1 MRWSLRSSPVLG
13 LVLLTACAPARP
25 AVAPPPPP
33 AGEVWAEQQVL
44 RAAVA
49 GLPTALTPQVSAS
62 AFYAFWPFYDNLT
75 QFGPNFEPRPAI
87 AQQWELSADGLQW
100 TFTLRSDLRWNDG
113 TPLTAE
119 DVAFTLMQVVEAG
132 WPQRSF
138 FPTVTAARARNETTL
153 EVATR
158 VVDVSVP
165 NGGPYLWIVPKRYFE
180 AVGGAS
186 GFRDRPM
193 GSGPYELAEFR
204 ANDLIRFVRKATPHP
219 YRSPIASE
227 ILLRAVPEP
236 AQLVNGLRTGE
247 IDLVP
252 FTNLSAEHADTLR
265 RAGLTVL
272 PFLVSNV
279 SYSLP
284 QGPAEVRASPTRD
297 RRVRLAMNYAVNK
310 EAIAKT
316 IYRGF
321 AEPVGQFAIPGSVLW
336 DPELPPFPYD
346 PARAKQ
352 LLAEA
357 GYPNGVKLPYGIDY
371 SPLSLQ
377 DTVLAVQGD
386 LRTVGIEVELHNN
399 ENAVIQDKIF
409 GRNNQL
415 LGDIYAGGTGDQ
427 NGFAATV
434 RTTNGCGRPA
444 GAPANTVW
452 YCNPEWDR
460 LFDQIYSER
469 DPARSAQL
477 GHQVTRL
484 FREDVAAI
492 FLVLAPLYVIHAPR
506 LRGVEVPATIGNWSL
521 DPVYKVK

>member
-1 MRWSLRSSPVLG
+1 M
-13 LVLLTACAPARP
+13 
-25 AVAPPPPP
+25 
-33 AGEVWAEQQVL
+33 
-44 RAAVA
+44 
-49 GLPTALTPQVSAS
+49 
-62 AFYAFWPFYDNLT
+62 
-75 QFGPNFEPRPAI
+75 
-87 AQQWELSADGLQW
+87 
-100 TFTLRSDLRWNDG
+100 
-113 TPLTAE
+113 
-119 DVAFTLMQVVEAG
+119 
-132 WPQRSF
+132 
-138 FPTVTAARARNETTL
+138 
-153 EVATR
+153 
-158 VVDVSVP
+158 P
-165 NGGPYLWIVPKRYFE
+165 NGGALPLDRPE
-180 AVGGAS
+180 AVFRGGRWCEWLPGTA
-186 GFRDRPM
+186 RWDR
-193 GSGPYELAEFR
+193 GPYELAEVR

-357 GYPNGVKLPYGIDY
+357 GYPNGMKLPYGIDY

-386 LRTVGIEVELHNN
+386 LRAVGIEVELHNN

-415 LGDIYAGGTGDQ
+415 LGDIYAGGTGEPKWLCGNRPHDQ
-427 NGFAATV
+427 
-434 RTTNGCGRPA
+434 RLWPA
-444 GAPANTVW
+444 GGCASEHRVVLQPGVGPA
-452 YCNPEWDR
+452 
-460 LFDQIYSER
+460 L
-469 DPARSAQL
+469 
-477 GHQVTRL
+477 
-484 FREDVAAI
+484 
-492 FLVLAPLYVIHAPR
+492 
-506 LRGVEVPATIGNWSL
+506 
-521 DPVYKVK
+521 